1 MLSVD
6 DDAVRSHVGILD
18 QLRILFPPRRCTMAI
33 PTPFSGCVCNLRAF
47 PYTIPTRYATMA
59 DVT

>member
-18 QLRILFPPRRCTMAI
+18 QLCILFPPRRCTMAI
-33 PTPFSGCVCNLRAF
+33 SASFSGGVCDLCACPNTLS
-47 PYTIPTRYATMA
+47 TRYAAMVN
-59 DVT
+59 VT